1 MIRSVNEYP
10 MSAIFA
16 TEQKIKYVIPRFQR
30 AYQWRKKQWEALFND
45 ISENGKNYF
54 LGTIITINQGL
65 DALKITP
72 LEVIDGQQ
80 RLATISL
87 LYAAIYYRFLQEK
100 RTEDEIFTSE
110 KVLLKNRLIQKNMKD
125 QLKIEL
131 SYTKDNIEDYK
142 AILNELKLYAELS
155 FKKPLNLGN
164 RRLYK
169 TFQYFKKRLSE
180 LSFDEILDF
189 LELVNSAVVVK
200 IEVESHADAFIL
212 FESVNNRG
220 IPLSAM
226 DIIKNKLLAKIEKE
240 GLKSVKEANDAWI
253 LLIDD
258 LVDYSI
264 QERFLRQFYNA
275 FRYKDEVKVK
285 AITRATRSTLIDI
298 YYELI
303 KTNVKFIFNELIEKS
318 KIYNKL
324 VVPKDE
330 GEFSE
335 YYHGLIDLQHIGGA
349 PSYTLL
355 LYLFSEHKASIRQ
368 IKLII
373 EFLVK
378 YFVRRNL
385 TDFPNTRTLDQIF
398 IDLIKKCEENKGELD
413 PDLVIRFLTQPT
425 RFKSINDFENFL
437 KGDIYKINSPVT
449 RFILIKIEEKERT
462 RETFVDFWKRNKK
475 KNNIWTIEHI
485 FPKGKNI
492 PKEWVEMIAEGD
504 EGRAKELQESYV
516 HKLGNLTLTGYNPN
530 LSNYNFQ
537 KKKDR
542 KDKDNKN
549 VGYKNGL
556 YLNNQ
561 LCTKDSWTVAD
572 IKKRTQFLVQK
583 AIGLFS
589 IKGELS
595 S

>member
-16 TEQKIKYVIPRFQR
+16 TEQKIKYVIPVFQR

-45 ISENGKNYF
+45 ISENDKNYF
-54 LGTIITINQGL
+54 LGTIICINQGV
-65 DALKITP
+65 DALDITP

-87 LYAAIYYRFLQEK
+87 LYAAIYNRFLQEK

-125 QLKIEL
+125 HLKIEL
-131 SYTKDNIEDYK
+131 SYQKYNIEDYK

-169 TFQYFKKRLSE
+169 TFQYFKDRLSDF
-180 LSFDEILDF
+180 SFDEIMKFLD
-189 LELVNSAVVVK
+189 LVNSAVVVK
-200 IEVESHADAFIL
+200 IEVESHSDAFIL

-220 IPLSAM
+220 IPLTAM
-226 DIIKNKLLAKIEKE
+226 DIIKNKLLAKLEK
-240 GLKSVKEANDAWI
+240 KSVEEANNAWN
-253 LLIDD
+253 LLIDN
-258 LVDYSI
+258 LVDFSI
-264 QERFLRQFYNA
+264 QERFLRQYYNA
-275 FRYKDEVKVK
+275 FKYKDEVYVQG
-285 AITRATRSTLIDI
+285 IPRATRSTLIDI
-298 YYELI
+298 YDGLI
-303 KTNVKFIFNELIEKS
+303 KTDVKYVFNELIEKS
-318 KIYNKL
+318 KTYNKL

-335 YYHGLIDLQHIGGA
+335 YYHDLIDLQHIGGA

-368 IKLII
+368 IKSII

-385 TDFPNTRTLDQIF
+385 TDFPSTRALDQIF
-398 IDLIKKCEENKGELD
+398 IDLIKECEENKGELD
-413 PDLVIRFLTQPT
+413 PDIVITSLTHPT
-425 RFKSINDFENFL
+425 RFKSLKDFENFL
-437 KGDIYKINSPVT
+437 KGDIYKLNSPVT

-462 RETFVDFWKRNKK
+462 RETFVDFWKRNKN
-475 KNNIWTIEHI
+475 KNYIWTIEHI

-492 PKEWVEMIAEGD
+492 PKEWVEMIAEG
-504 EGRAKELQESYV
+504 EEKRAKKLQELYV

-530 LSNYNFQ
+530 LSNFNFQ
-537 KKKDR
+537 KKRDR

-549 VGYKNGL
+549 VGYRNGL
-556 YLNNQ
+556 YLNDQ
-561 LCTKDSWTVAD
+561 LHKKDSWTVAD
-572 IKKRTQFLVQK
+572 IKKRTPFLIQK
-583 AIGLFS
+583 AIDLFS
-589 IKGELS
+589 IKGEL
-595 S
+595 